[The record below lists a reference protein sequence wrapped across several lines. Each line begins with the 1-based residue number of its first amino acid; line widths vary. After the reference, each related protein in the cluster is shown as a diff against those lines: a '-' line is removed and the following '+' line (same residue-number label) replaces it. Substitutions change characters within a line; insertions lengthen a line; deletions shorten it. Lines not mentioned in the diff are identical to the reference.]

1 MKLFI
6 PMAGKGTRLRP
17 FTLTCPKPLLQI
29 NNKTIVEHLIDQIS
43 SKLTAQIDE
52 IIYILGDEVYFNSD
66 IVTSLTLIA
75 NKYNAKTKVYR
86 QLDQLGTGHAIMCAE
101 DSLEG
106 PSIVAY
112 ADTMIQ
118 GQISI
123 DSDVDGIIWVKKVEN
138 PSSYGVVSLDEKQ
151 NIIDLVEKPQS
162 YVSDLAV
169 VGIYYFKDISVIRDE
184 LKIHLN
190 EKLSPGKEYLLNYGI
205 EKMIKNK
212 KVFKSQEIE
221 TWMDCGTPR
230 LLIESAKKIMN
241 SQINSEENNSFTNK
255 GNVKIK
261 PPVFI
266 GKNVKIKDSEIGPYV
281 SIGDDTDISNSNIES
296 TLIYKN
302 AKVSNADIKNS
313 ILGAHSAYDG
323 SNKEIFL
330 GDYSQINDNED
341 NK

>member
-1 MKLFI
+1 MKIFI

-17 FTLTCPKPLLQI
+17 FTLTCPKPLLKI
-29 NNKTIVEHLIDQIS
+29 IDKPIVEHLIDQITS
-43 SKLTAQIDE
+43 RLTTQIDE
-52 IIYILGDEVYFNSD
+52 IIYILGDEAYFNSD
-66 IVTSLTLIA
+66 VVSSLTLIA
-75 NKYNAKTKVYR
+75 KKYNAKTKVYR

-101 DSLEG
+101 ESLNG

-123 DSDVDGIIWVKKVEN
+123 APDVDGIIWVKKVED
-138 PSSYGVVSLDEKQ
+138 PSSYGVVSLDEKN
-151 NIIDLVEKPQS
+151 NIIDLIEKPHK

-190 EKLSPGKEYLLNYGI
+190 DKLNPGKEYLLNYGI
-205 EKMIKNK
+205 ERMIEK
-212 KVFKSQEIE
+212 KRVFKSQEIE
-221 TWMDCGTPR
+221 TWMDCGTPK
-230 LLIESAKKIMN
+230 LLIESAKKIMS
-241 SQINSEENNSFTNK
+241 SQIILEENNSFIK
-255 GNVKIK
+255 SGNVKITQ
-261 PPVFI
+261 PVFI
-266 GKNVKIKDSEIGPYV
+266 GKNVKIKDSEIGPFV
-281 SIGDDTDISNSNIES
+281 SIGDDTEISNSNIES

-302 AKVSNADIKNS
+302 VKVSNADIKNS
-313 ILGAHSAYDG
+313 ILGQYSVYDG

-341 NK
+341 N

>member
-29 NNKTIVEHLIDQIS
+29 NDKTIVEHLIDQIS

-52 IIYILGDEVYFNSD
+52 IIYILGDEAYFNSD
-66 IVTSLTLIA
+66 IVTSLTSIA

-106 PSIVAY
+106 PSIIAY

-123 DSDVDGIIWVKKVEN
+123 DSDVDGIIWVKKVKN
-138 PSSYGVVSLDEKQ
+138 PSSYGVIRLDEKQ

-169 VGIYYFKDISVIRDE
+169 VGIYYFKDISIIRDE

-205 EKMIKNK
+205 ERMIKNK

-241 SQINSEENNSFTNK
+241 SQINSEENNSFAKTGK
-255 GNVKIK
+255 VKIK

-266 GKNVKIKDSEIGPYV
+266 GKNVKIKDSEIGPFV

-296 TLIYKN
+296 TLIYN
-302 AKVSNADIKNS
+302 SVKVSNADIKNS
-313 ILGAHSAYDG
+313 ILGAYSVYDG

-330 GDYSQINDNED
+330 GDYSQINDNEY
-341 NK
+341 N

>member
-1 MKLFI
+1 
-6 PMAGKGTRLRP
+6 MAGKGTRLRP

-29 NNKTIVEHLIDQIS
+29 NDKTIVEHLIDQIS

-52 IIYILGDEVYFNSD
+52 IIYILGDEAYFNSD

-106 PSIVAY
+106 PSIIAY

-123 DSDVDGIIWVKKVEN
+123 DSDVDGIIWVKKVKN

-169 VGIYYFKDISVIRDE
+169 VGIYYFKDISIIRDE

-205 EKMIKNK
+205 ERMIKNK

-241 SQINSEENNSFTNK
+241 SQINSEVNNSFAKT

-266 GKNVKIKDSEIGPYV
+266 GKNVKIKDSEIGPFV
-281 SIGDDTDISNSNIES
+281 SIGDNTDISNSNIES
-296 TLIYKN
+296 TLIYN
-302 AKVSNADIKNS
+302 SVKVSNADIKNS
-313 ILGAHSAYDG
+313 ILGAYSIYDG

-330 GDYSQINDNED
+330 GDYSQINDNEY
-341 NK
+341 N

>member
-1 MKLFI
+1 
-6 PMAGKGTRLRP
+6 MAGKGTRLRP

-29 NNKTIVEHLIDQIS
+29 NDKTIVEYLIDQIS

-52 IIYILGDEVYFNSD
+52 IIYILGDEAYFNSN
-66 IVTSLTLIA
+66 IVNSLTLIA

-101 DSLEG
+101 ESLEG
-106 PSIVAY
+106 PSIIAY

-123 DSDVDGIIWVKKVEN
+123 DSDVDGIIWVKKVKN
-138 PSSYGVVSLDEKQ
+138 PSSYGVVRQDEKQ

-169 VGIYYFKDISVIRDE
+169 VGIYYFKDISIIRDE

-205 EKMIKNK
+205 ERMINNK

-241 SQINSEENNSFTNK
+241 SQINSDENKSFVKT
-255 GNVKIK
+255 GNVKITQ
-261 PPVFI
+261 PVFI
-266 GKNVKIKDSEIGPYV
+266 GKNVKIKDSEIGPFV

-296 TLIYKN
+296 TLIYKSV
-302 AKVSNADIKNS
+302 KVSNADIKNS
-313 ILGAHSAYDG
+313 ILGAYSVYDG

-330 GDYSQINDNED
+330 GDYSQINDNEY
-341 NK
+341 N

>member
-1 MKLFI
+1 
-6 PMAGKGTRLRP
+6 MAGKGTRLRP

-29 NNKTIVEHLIDQIS
+29 NDKTIVEYLIDQIS

-52 IIYILGDEVYFNSD
+52 IIYILGDEAYFNSD

-86 QLDQLGTGHAIMCAE
+86 QLDQLGTGHALMCAE

-106 PSIVAY
+106 PSIIAY

-123 DSDVDGIIWVKKVEN
+123 DSNVDGIIWVKKVKN
-138 PSSYGVVSLDEKQ
+138 PSSYGVVRLDEKQ
-151 NIIDLVEKPQS
+151 NIIDLVEKPKS

-169 VGIYYFKDISVIRDE
+169 VGIYYFKDISIIRDE

-205 EKMIKNK
+205 ERMIKNK

-241 SQINSEENNSFTNK
+241 SQINSEVNNSFAKT

-266 GKNVKIKDSEIGPYV
+266 GKNVKIKDSEIGPFV

-296 TLIYKN
+296 TLIYN
-302 AKVSNADIKNS
+302 SVKVSNADIKNS
-313 ILGAHSAYDG
+313 ILGAYSIYDG

-330 GDYSQINDNED
+330 GDYSQINDNEY
-341 NK
+341 N

>member
-1 MKLFI
+1 
-6 PMAGKGTRLRP
+6 MAGKGTRLRP

-29 NNKTIVEHLIDQIS
+29 IDKPIVEHLIDQIS
-43 SKLTAQIDE
+43 SRLTIQIDE
-52 IIYILGDEVYFNSD
+52 IIYILGDEAYFNSD
-66 IVTSLTLIA
+66 VVSSLTLISK
-75 NKYNAKTKVYR
+75 KYNAKTKIYR

-101 DSLEG
+101 ESLEG

-123 DSDVDGIIWVKKVEN
+123 ESGVDGIIWVKKVNN
-138 PSSYGVVSLDEKQ
+138 PSSYGVVRLDKKQ
-151 NIIDLVEKPQS
+151 NIIDLIEKPKD
-162 YVSDLAV
+162 YISDLAV
-169 VGIYYFKDISVIRDE
+169 VGIYYFKDISIIRDE

-205 EKMIKNK
+205 EKMIKNN
-212 KVFKSQEIE
+212 KVFKTQEIE

-241 SQINSEENNSFTNK
+241 SQISTEGKNSFVNK
-255 GNVKIK
+255 GNVKIT

-266 GKNVKIKDSEIGPYV
+266 GKNVKIKDSEIGPFV
-281 SIGDDTDISNSNIES
+281 SIGDYTDISNSNIES

-302 AKVSNADIKNS
+302 VKVSNADIKNS
-313 ILGAHSAYDG
+313 ILGEYSVYDG

-330 GDYSQINDNED
+330 GDYSQINDNEE

>member
-1 MKLFI
+1 
-6 PMAGKGTRLRP
+6 MAGKGTRLRP

-29 NNKTIVEHLIDQIS
+29 NDKTIVEHLIDQIS

-52 IIYILGDEVYFNSD
+52 IIYILGDEAYFNSD

-106 PSIVAY
+106 PSIIAY

-169 VGIYYFKDISVIRDE
+169 VGIYYFKDISIIRDE

-205 EKMIKNK
+205 ERMIKNK

-241 SQINSEENNSFTNK
+241 SQINSEENKNFAKT

-266 GKNVKIKDSEIGPYV
+266 GKNVKIKDSEIGPFV

-296 TLIYKN
+296 TLIYN
-302 AKVSNADIKNS
+302 SVKVSNADIKNS
-313 ILGAHSAYDG
+313 ILGAYSVYDG

-330 GDYSQINDNED
+330 GDYSQINDNEY
-341 NK
+341 N